1 MRICFSGTHRTGKT
15 SLAERIAVDH
25 DLIMY
30 YTEVEKTFK
39 KRSVK
44 EAESL
49 RGRDGF
55 YERILQQNV
64 ICDHVTAQVMRGE
77 QYSVFDRSAFDVY
90 GYSEFFLSKLL
101 GDFKAERE
109 EFLAFDSHLGLI
121 RPYFNSI
128 DFTFIIQP
136 GIQFKDDV
144 GSCSLEIQESLNEVF
159 LNVADM
165 HLPKHKYFVMPK
177 DVTDFEERV
186 KICTDIILKRF
197 DLTMMDEA

>member
-1 MRICFSGTHRTGKT
+1 MKICFSGAHRTGKT
-15 SLAERIAVDH
+15 TLAERIAVDH

-49 RGRDGF
+49 RGKDGF
-55 YERILQQNV
+55 YERILQQNL
-64 ICDHVTAQVMRGE
+64 ICNHVTQQIMRGE

-90 GYSEFFLSKLL
+90 GYSEFFLSNLL
-101 GDFKAERE
+101 GDFKAGRE
-109 EFLAFDSHLGLI
+109 DFRAFESHLDMI
-121 RPYFNSI
+121 RQHFDSI

-136 GIQFKDDV
+136 GIRFEDDA
-144 GSCSLEIQESLNEVF
+144 GSCSLDIQEPLNEVF

-165 HLPKHKYFVMPK
+165 YLPKDKYFVMPK
-177 DVTDFEERV
+177 EVTDLEERV
-186 KICTDIILKRF
+186 KICSDILKEKF
-197 DLTMMDEA
+197 DLALMT